1 MPWPPAR
8 TDTLF
13 QTSSGDAH
21 PPVQGRGGVEGE
33 GKGWERG
40 GVEGMEGKGWKRQG
54 GVEGWGMGKGV
65 GQVSN
70 DQGKGCRR
78 NGHTMSTEK
87 DHIGGV

>member
-1 MPWPPAR
+1 MGKGW
-8 TDTLF
+8 
-13 QTSSGDAH
+13 SGRD
-21 PPVQGRGGVEGE
+21 GVEG
-33 GKGWERG
+33 
-40 GVEGMEGKGWKRQG
+40 EGKGWKRQG